1 MQEISPGWTVDSYHE
16 GDWLC
21 LTLSAPITDIAQTP
35 INLADLIDTLVRR
48 EFFTR
53 VIVNLESMLYLPA
66 KLMRQMILLKD
77 KLEQRAGQLALCA
90 MNDKAYQSVTALGLE
105 RAFPNY
111 DGFRTVTAGFRPIQ
125 PR

>member
-1 MQEISPGWTVDSYHE
+1 MQEISPGWTVHSYHE

-21 LTLSAPITDIAQTP
+21 LTLSTPVTNIAQTP
-35 INLADLIDTLVRR
+35 VNLAELIDSLIRR
-48 EFFTR
+48 SFFNR

-66 KLMRQMILLKD
+66 KLMRQLILLKD

-105 RAFPNY
+105 KAFPNY
-111 DGFRTVTAGFRPIQ
+111 EGFRAVTAGFRPVQ